1 METPVGAV
9 DTAVD
14 TALAVGM
21 AVAMGVGMAVAMAP
35 AVAVAMGVDMA
46 LAAVATGHFVIED
59 VIPRAANH
67 HCGSCCVFEMI
78 TPSPSPMEIPL
89 FINFM
94 LK

>member
-14 TALAVGM
+14 MALAVGM
-21 AVAMGVGMAVAMAP
+21 AVAMAP
-35 AVAVAMGVDMA
+35 AMAVAMGVDMA

-67 HCGSCCVFEMI
+67 HCGSCCVFGMI

-89 FINFM
+89 FIHFM